1 MNIVIMAG
9 GRGTRFWP
17 SSTESKP
24 KQFLPLLT
32 ERTML
37 QDTYDRFRKW
47 LPSSNIYVATSKI
60 YVQLVMEQLPE
71 LPIEHIIIEPD
82 SRDTGPSTALTAL
95 TFLHQHEDDVLVM
108 VPSDQY
114 ISDAKELKRALQAA
128 ASEAKTRRI
137 TVMLGIVP
145 NRPEIGYGYIRT
157 HEGQDDHPLREVD
170 AFIEKPNQDY
180 AEKLMKLDG
189 TYWNSGIFVWRPST
203 IEYLMTRHC
212 PSIWQPLK
220 KHYPEI
226 ANIYSQLPKLSIDY
240 AVIEKAKDLYVIP
253 ATFDWDDVG
262 TWNAV
267 RRHYGADE
275 HDNLLKGHVR
285 SLASHGNIVFTDK
298 QAIIIGVDD
307 LIVVSTEEGLLVCHR
322 SEEQRIKEMLN
333 ERSIEFKPYQ
343 LREVKPNP

>member
-32 ERTML
+32 KRTML
-37 QDTYDRFRKW
+37 QDTYDRFKQW
-47 LPSSNIYVATSKI
+47 LPASNIYVATSKSYI
-60 YVQLVMEQLPE
+60 SLVMEQLPE
-71 LPIEHIIIEPD
+71 LTLKHIIIEPD

-95 TFLHQHEDDVLVM
+95 TFLHQDDDDVIVM

-114 ISDAKELKRALQAA
+114 ISDNIELSRTLHTAA
-128 ASEAKTRRI
+128 NEARTRRI

-145 NRPEIGYGYIRT
+145 TRAETGYGYIRT
-157 HEGQDDHPLREVD
+157 YDNHGYSSLREVE

-180 AEKLMKLDG
+180 AEKLIKLG

-203 IEYLMTRHC
+203 IEYLMTKHC

-220 KHYPEI
+220 KHYPEVST
-226 ANIYSQLPKLSIDY
+226 IYSQLPKLSIDY

-267 RRHYGADE
+267 RRHYGSDE
-275 HDNLLKGHVR
+275 HGNLLNGHVR
-285 SLASHGNIVFTDK
+285 SLDSHGNIIFTDK
-298 QAIIIGVDD
+298 QAIVIGVDD